1 MMHLEMAAHL
11 GSPHGPADLDAI
23 PFPAWQC
30 PIPPLPTFTGLND
43 IALPLDVHYMKDL
56 VSQKKKRPSRAGGVD
71 DLQELCTQKGL
82 PTKGL
87 KADLVRWLAAYDAAP
102 TDSGRAS
109 AQQSAARDASK
120 IREEKTKRSKLHFVQ
135 PEGRCKCNVQLRQCK
150 RCWGIGI
157 CDHNEVKSE
166 CWECAEQS
174 PGEDLPLA
182 KRTLGQLRVAYDRQG
197 LNEKYCP
204 QAAKTSRRQTL
215 PYKSDL
221 LNVLERLASLDET
234 ELAARLFD
242 LKALDEKAQAVP
254 KSRAPER
261 FEHVQKMRFGQKTCS
276 RRKTAARRTF
286 RRKHRQVDGP
296 GARNVPA
303 GPGQPW
309 RRSKV
314 RLEEHPA
321 DGAGSH
327 FDPDPH
333 TCSEAF

>member
-1 MMHLEMAAHL
+1 LMLVRSFAAIKSRKFCMNQRRYDTRTGEYIRATRPSRNYLMSRATLVGKYESEPERYQKMNMEQYVPRIFGMSVNEYMAQEDRSEMAAHL

-204 QAAKTSRRQTL
+204 QAAKTSRRQTFF
-215 PYKSDL
+215 L
-221 LNVLERLASLDET
+221 LTLFIEET
-234 ELAARLFD
+234 
-242 LKALDEKAQAVP
+242 
-254 KSRAPER
+254 
-261 FEHVQKMRFGQKTCS
+261 H
-276 RRKTAARRTF
+276 
-286 RRKHRQVDGP
+286 
-296 GARNVPA
+296 
-303 GPGQPW
+303 
-309 RRSKV
+309 
-314 RLEEHPA
+314 
-321 DGAGSH
+321 
-327 FDPDPH
+327 
-333 TCSEAF
+333 